1 MIKNSNFIVMILL
14 VIISIGIMFS
24 LTTIT
29 EIKTTYA
36 NHNKFHLNNSLKDV
50 TISGDDIPATLLD
63 DIKRG
68 IVRDMKA
75 EEKKALENNNTNIS
89 QLQTI
94 TAKDNTKGKIILT
107 SQK

>member
-36 NHNKFHLNNSLKDV
+36 NHNKFHLNNSLTDI
-50 TISGDDIPATLLD
+50 TISGDDIPDWLLED
-63 DIKRG
+63 MKKG
-68 IVRDMKA
+68 IIRDMKA

-94 TAKDNTKGKIILT
+94 ETAKDNT
-107 SQK
+107 